1 MSWRVFQLNYLWKT
15 RESAHLFTTS
25 WEIQRLMLPLL
36 LLPLPLVGREKKDGS
51 SGQVMPRKSVSR
63 RLKIS
68 VGQWQLD
75 LVLKGVGHSTK
86 LNWPLVLTQ
95 KWFHTRS
102 IGLQDSGP
110 NTEYTGRFWA
120 WQLENLVVCPVPK
133 AVLRSSIRGFL
144 ICCPHA
150 DPDFWG
156 RTKPLV

>member
-1 MSWRVFQLNYLWKT
+1 MFKPQDELESVPVKLSLKNPRVCTSVYYQLGNS
-15 RESAHLFTTS
+15 EANAASAPAAS
-25 WEIQRLMLPLL
+25 ASGWER
-36 LLPLPLVGREKKDGS
+36 KKDGS

-110 NTEYTGRFWA
+110 NTEYTGRF
-120 WQLENLVVCPVPK
+120 
-133 AVLRSSIRGFL
+133 
-144 ICCPHA
+144 
-150 DPDFWG
+150 
-156 RTKPLV
+156 